1 MDCIEEARRGLEAIG
16 CEGEILVV
24 DNGSVDA
31 TAALAAKAGARVV
44 EERRRGYGSALGRGI
59 REATGDI
66 IILGDADGSYR
77 WMLTRGLAMRNE
89 EGDAY
94 RMAGSQTDITE
105 RKRAEEQL
113 LHDAF
118 HDGLTG
124 LPNRALFTDRLD
136 RALERAKRRD
146 DFTVAILFLDLD
158 RFKVVNDSLG
168 HLTGDQLL
176 IGVARRLESSMRRVD
191 TVHPGN

>member
-1 MDCIEEARRGLEAIG
+1 MLH
-16 CEGEILVV
+16 
-24 DNGSVDA
+24 
-31 TAALAAKAGARVV
+31 
-44 EERRRGYGSALGRGI
+44 
-59 REATGDI
+59 
-66 IILGDADGSYR
+66 ADGSYR
-77 WMLTRGLAMRNE
+77 WMLTRGLAMRND
-89 EGDAY
+89 EGKAY

-136 RALERAKRRD
+136 RALERANRRD

-168 HLTGDQLL
+168 HMTA
-176 IGVARRLESSMRRVD
+176 ISY
-191 TVHPGN
+191 